1 MPYVLIHEHVLQI
14 VTECCM
20 TFVWLPCRNE
30 QLFMNSL
37 YRNAHLL
44 TIQINALKCFI
55 NKNKLCSKLFV
66 LTWNLTLVCCRIGF
80 SLLGLLCKTLYRM
93 KTSCIQSVEHNWKII
108 AFFWE
113 TILQFLCQC
122 FILHDKMN
130 LNCLEYSRFWIND
143 ILGLCLNLIFFQ
155 TNIIW

>member
-1 MPYVLIHEHVLQI
+1 MFYKQ
-14 VTECCM
+14 
-20 TFVWLPCRNE
+20 
-30 QLFMNSL
+30 
-37 YRNAHLL
+37 
-44 TIQINALKCFI
+44 
-55 NKNKLCSKLFV
+55 NKLCSKLFV

-93 KTSCIQSVEHNWKII
+93 KTACIQSVEHNWKII

-130 LNCLEYSRFWIND
+130 LNCLEYSHSWIND
-143 ILGLCLNLIFFQ
+143 ILGLCLKKKFFFKPTLYDSLVVVFSVTLLRQ
-155 TNIIW
+155 SVYCKVI